1 MIQDHDQNEFMSIM
15 HEMHAEMDAMQMT
28 GDADH
33 DFASM
38 MIIHHQ
44 GAIDMA
50 NHLLEKGNDETIRSM
65 AENVITEQQ
74 AEQHELNAFLEG
86 HTPEPSATGHAYN
99 NEMMETMKKSKNL
112 KDIVVL
118 TGDADEDFSQLML
131 VHHQSANDNAQGI
144 IHHSHHQEIMDMA
157 KTMSAS
163 QTQEMQELSAW
174 LIANR
179 DIQNVD

>member
-1 MIQDHDQNEFMSIM
+1 
-15 HEMHAEMDAMQMT
+15 
-28 GDADH
+28 
-33 DFASM
+33 
-38 MIIHHQ
+38 
-44 GAIDMA
+44 
-50 NHLLEKGNDETIRSM
+50 
-65 AENVITEQQ
+65 
-74 AEQHELNAFLEG
+74 
-86 HTPEPSATGHAYN
+86 
-99 NEMMETMKKSKNL
+99 MEKSKNL

-144 IHHSHHQEIMDMA
+144 IPHSHHQEIMDMA

>member
-1 MIQDHDQNEFMSIM
+1 MIQDHDKNEFMSIM
-15 HEMHAEMDAMQMT
+15 HEMHAEMDVMKMT

-44 GAIDMA
+44 GAVDMA
-50 NHLLEKGNDETIRSM
+50 NHVLEKGNDETIRAM
-65 AENVITEQQ
+65 AEDVITEQQ
-74 AEQHELNAFLEG
+74 AEQQELNAFLEG
-86 HTPEPSATGHAYN
+86 HTPEPSVTGEEYN
-99 NEMMETMKKSKNL
+99 NEMMESMKKSKNL

-131 VHHQSANDNAQGI
+131 VHHQAANDNAQGI